1 MHSGVLKGKLPK
13 NAIGSVSPS
22 IAHRNHLQIDVFL
35 RQNMPKRLLNARF
48 LISGGEH
55 DADARPIRQRSSK
68 TRQSLCP
75 SQAKERL
82 QPPEQEDRQ

>member
-22 IAHRNHLQIDVFL
+22 IAHRNHLQIDVFM

-48 LISGGEH
+48 LPRVEQMPKFLSAFALAISILV
-55 DADARPIRQRSSK
+55 P
-68 TRQSLCP
+68 
-75 SQAKERL
+75 
-82 QPPEQEDRQ
+82 